1 MQLSQVDSTSLR
13 YHSDV
18 SLADFTTLGVGGN
31 AMWLVKI
38 DSFYKLQQ
46 AQAWAAE
53 RALPILYMGDGSNM
67 LFSDRGF
74 RGLVIQNGIQGCES
88 YSDEL
93 KVGGGTDLNELIRK
107 ANSLNLAGMECMYG
121 IPGTVAGALVGNAG
135 AYGQE
140 IGDVVTQVS
149 VWSGS
154 QIQILTAAD
163 LQFNYRHSVFKT
175 DPHQFILQCQLS
187 LTRSPKKLQKH
198 SDEILSKRHP
208 KYPPGLRCP
217 GSFFKNIPTEGL
229 TKTALEKV
237 EHFVMFD
244 KVPAGR
250 LLEAVGANGSRRGD
264 AQIAPYHGNLI
275 MNTGRATT
283 RDILWLANLYAGKV
297 WERFQVRL
305 EPEILI
311 VDNNNW
317 PYLHP
322 GGQG

>member
-1 MQLSQVDSTSLR
+1 MQRSQVDAPSLEF
-13 YHSDV
+13 HSDV
-18 SLADFTTLGVGGN
+18 SLAESTTLGVGGN
-31 AMWLVKI
+31 AMWLVEI
-38 DSFYKLQQ
+38 DSLHKLQQ

-53 RALPILYMGDGSNM
+53 RALPILYIGDGSNV
-67 LFSDRGF
+67 LFSDKGF
-74 RGLVIQNGIQGCES
+74 RGLVIQNEIQGCDS

-93 KVGGGTDLNELIRK
+93 DVGGGTDLSELIRK
-107 ANSLNLAGMECMYG
+107 ANSLNLTGMECMYG

-154 QIQILTAAD
+154 QIRVLAAAD
-163 LQFNYRHSVFKT
+163 LQFDYRHSVFKT
-175 DPHQFILQCQLS
+175 EPDQFILQCQLR
-187 LTRSPKKLQKH
+187 LARSSKKLQKR
-198 SDEILSKRHP
+198 SDEILSKRNP

-217 GSFFKNIPTEGL
+217 GSFFKNIPIEKL
-229 TKTALEKV
+229 SKTTLEKV

-275 MNTGRATT
+275 MNTGHATT

-311 VDNNNW
+311 VDNSDW
-317 PYLHP
+317 PYLHT